1 MAPQTATP
9 VLHKHSRIGIIN
21 RGEAA
26 LRFIRGVSEY
36 NSRFETELRTLAIY
50 TAREEQAPFVKNAD
64 YRVCFEDLPG
74 YPGTASS
81 PYLDHALILEA
92 LKTGGCDAL
101 WVGWGFVSEDS
112 VFAEAVE
119 KEGFTFLG
127 PDSRAMA
134 LLGDKIA
141 AKDLAEKADVPILPW
156 SRGPVS
162 NIEEAR
168 KVSEKIGY
176 PVIVKASNAGGG
188 RGIRFVLRP
197 EELESQYNSAVEETL
212 RVTGTRTVFIEHLVR
227 RGRHLEVQVLA
238 DRHGTVNTFG
248 VRDCSL
254 QRRNQKI
261 IEETPPAG
269 LPPETIEEM
278 EASAARL
285 IKAASYEGAGT
296 VEYLYDLDSRRFYFM
311 EVNTRLQVEHPITEE
326 LYGIDLVTGQIEVA
340 FGRKVDMS
348 FAAPRG
354 HVMEARLNAEDP
366 GMEFSPAPGR
376 VDLFRPP
383 AGPGIRVDSGI
394 ESGAEIP
401 PEFDSMVA
409 KIIARGRDRD
419 EAASRLK
426 RALDECAIRIENGT
440 TNRAFLRQ
448 LLDQPEVKAG
458 GVSTAYVGEL
468 LKKGIRRAP
477 DETFRAALVTGAI
490 TIALARS
497 AEEKVNFINELAS
510 LGKPRTLPGRD
521 GQEVNL
527 SIEGA
532 AYCAKVLH
540 TGGDSFHV
548 IVDDAFVICRYRSTD
563 HEGVLEFNGL
573 RYRFILVPRGD
584 SLQCEING
592 IPFLLEQESRGFVK
606 SPSPAIVLS
615 VPVKAGEE
623 VRKGSVLMVLEAMKM
638 EMLIESPADGH
649 VAEILANPGTQVAA
663 GQSLIRLEEG
673 GDSTDAKGPAAVK
686 IGFPHREPGL
696 QERWER
702 IANEVQA
709 IFLGFDAGEDSSDLV
724 NRIDAFITQNPD
736 RADAFTR
743 LVLRS
748 MEAFCALELLFSNRS
763 IEDESGSRPHTYT
776 ELLTHYALRRK
787 DREKGLPQGFIQSID
802 RALAAYRDAG
812 VSDEID
818 RLLYHFYRSHAA
830 SALKGQ
836 ILRDLLQLLEERSAA
851 EMLGAGFPLLVNEI
865 VRLSNLGSPKLADA
879 ALHARYVLIDQQ
891 QLQEQRGR
899 QRKFVESLVS
909 ESCSGNSGSFDEC
922 TQSFMDLPPSAMTD
936 MMRIIRST
944 RTGSS
949 ELLSELA
956 ARFFN
961 RDRIILS
968 LDTSSDGKDLFWTRI
983 DFTEDEENEKDRKG
997 GLLFAA
1003 FSSEALE
1010 RIPGIVRN
1018 FPDYESVEVTIL
1030 ISRQGSPGD
1039 YIDSLAP
1046 FPCTCCALGVYP
1058 EQDEPQFTTYQYS
1071 DTGKWSINNG
1081 AFTFSPLEYRELRVE
1096 RLKNFHLKL
1105 ILRSENVTV
1114 LEGRAKENEKDM
1126 RLFALAST
1134 SETDPELS
1142 SRQDL
1147 TRMLRFERVFN
1158 EAVSGIRAAQQN
1170 YRFRL
1175 QWNRIIIYN
1184 RSLLGLRL
1192 MQLRDFGYNLVPRT
1206 IGLGLEKMVVY
1217 SRRKR
1222 WREETIREHEL
1233 IFHNLTADQFTL
1245 RSRRPSS
1252 VPLTTLDSYALKVV
1266 RARQRNEIYPYEL
1279 IKMITH
1285 AGFPLH
1291 EGLPRGEF
1299 EEFDIEV
1306 AADGSSRA
1314 VSVKGREPGNNSS
1327 NIIFGRISNT
1337 DPVSGTVFHRMLI
1350 LSDPTGDLGSLAEEE
1365 CRRIICAID
1374 MAEGDAIPVEWVPV
1388 SSGARITMDSGTENL
1403 DWTAATLKR
1412 IIEFT
1417 QAGGEINIIVQSINV
1432 GAQSYWNAEATMLM
1446 HTRGLLIMTDEA
1458 SMLLTGKRAL
1468 DFSGSVSGET
1478 NVDIGG
1484 AEKIMVP
1491 NGQAQIRVASVA
1503 EAYGV
1508 LFQHYR
1514 TCYVNPGNS
1523 FPEPVECS
1531 DPDERDVTTV
1541 PYRDSLGQGFTSIG
1555 DIFSMELNPDRKKPF
1570 DMRQVMRALVDQ
1582 DAEILERWRGL
1593 EDGDTSL
1600 VWETRLGGLSVGM
1613 IGIESRSFPRIGA
1626 LPSDGPDTW
1635 SGGTLYPQSSRKLAR
1650 GLNAFS
1656 GRVPAVI
1663 IANLSGFDGSPESL
1677 RRLQLEYGA
1686 EIGRAVV
1693 NFRGPLV
1700 FLVTAR
1706 YHGGAYVVFS
1716 KRLNPELE
1724 VAALEGSFAS
1734 VIGGA
1739 PAAAVVFPKT
1749 VRKRTEDDTRIREA
1763 RERLNS
1769 GEWAYK
1775 EFDNLY
1781 QTVYNEYQTALGA
1794 EFDGIHSVERARE
1807 VGSIDHIVKASQ
1819 MRPYLIDAV
1828 RRGMGRWEKRSAG
1841 RS

>member
-1 MAPQTATP
+1 M
-9 VLHKHSRIGIIN
+9 
-21 RGEAA
+21 
-26 LRFIRGVSEY
+26 RFIRGVSEY
-36 NSRFETELRTLAIY
+36 NSRFATELTTVAIY

-64 YRVCFEDLPG
+64 YRVCFEDLSG

-81 PYLDHALILEA
+81 PYLDHTLILEA
-92 LKTGGCDAL
+92 LKQGGCDAL

-119 KEGFTFLG
+119 KEGLTFLG
-127 PDSRAMA
+127 PGSRAMA

-156 SRGPVS
+156 SRGPVA
-162 NIEEAR
+162 NIDEAR
-168 KVSEKIGY
+168 GISEKIGY

-188 RGIRFVLRP
+188 RGIRFVLSP
-197 EELESQYNSAVEETL
+197 GELEAQYNSAVDETL

-227 RGRHLEVQVLA
+227 HGRHLEVQVLA

-269 LPPETIEEM
+269 LPLQTIEEM

-285 IKAASYEGAGT
+285 IQAAAYEGAGT
-296 VEYLYDLDSRRFYFM
+296 VEYLYDLDSDRFYFM

-340 FGRKVDMS
+340 FGRKVDLTA
-348 FAAPRG
+348 AAPRG

-366 GMEFSPAPGR
+366 GRDFSPAPGR

-401 PEFDSMVA
+401 SEFDSMVA

-448 LLDQPEVKAG
+448 LLDQPEVAAG

-468 LKKGIRRAP
+468 LKKGIRRAS
-477 DETFRAALVTGAI
+477 DESFRAALITGAI
-490 TIALARS
+490 TIAMQRTG
-497 AEEKVNFINELAS
+497 EEQVNFLNDLAS
-510 LGKPRTLPGRD
+510 LGKPRVLPRAE
-521 GQEVNL
+521 GQEVIL
-527 SIEGA
+527 SVDGAVYQVQVFHVGGEG
-532 AYCAKVLH
+532 Y
-540 TGGDSFHV
+540 HV
-548 IVDDAFVICRYRSTD
+548 IVDDTFIICRYRSTD
-563 HEGVLEFNGL
+563 HEGVLEFKDM

-592 IPFLLEQESRGFVK
+592 TPFLLEQESRGFVK

-615 VPVKAGEE
+615 VPVKAGDE
-623 VRKGSVLMVLEAMKM
+623 VKKGSILMVLEAMKM
-638 EMLIESPADGH
+638 EMLIEAPADAQ

-673 GDSTDAKGPAAVK
+673 GDSSDQEKPVAVK
-686 IGFPHREPGL
+686 IEFPKTDPSQE
-696 QERWER
+696 ERWQR
-702 IANEVQA
+702 IVNEVQA
-709 IFLGFDAGEDSSDLV
+709 VFLGFDTGEDSSELAA
-724 NRIDAFITQNPD
+724 RLSAFIVRNPD
-736 RADAFTR
+736 HVEVFAK

-748 MEAFCALELLFSNRS
+748 MEEFCALEILFSNRT

-776 ELLTHYALRRK
+776 ELLTHYALRRR
-787 DREKGLPQGFIQSID
+787 DREKGLPEVFIQSID
-802 RALAAYRDAG
+802 RALAAYREAG

-818 RLLYHFYRSHAA
+818 RLLYNFYRSHAA
-830 SALKGQ
+830 SALKAQ
-836 ILRDLLQLLEERSAA
+836 ILRDFLQLLEKHSGA
-851 EMLGAGFPLLVNEI
+851 ELLKEDFPLLVNEI
-865 VRLSNLGSPKLADA
+865 VRLSNLGYPKLADA
-879 ALHARYVLIDQQ
+879 ALHARYILIDQQ
-891 QLQEQRGR
+891 QLQQQRSR
-899 QRKFVESLVS
+899 QRRFVESLVA
-909 ESCSGNSGSFDEC
+909 ESCSDDSRSFDEC
-922 TQSFMDLPPSAMTD
+922 TRSFLDLPPSAMTD
-936 MMRIIRST
+936 LMQVIKST
-944 RTGSS
+944 RRGNAG
-949 ELLSELA
+949 LLSELA
-956 ARFFN
+956 IRYFN
-961 RDRIILS
+961 RDRKILS
-968 LDTSSDGKDLFWTRI
+968 LKTFSNEKDLFWARI
-983 DFTEDEENEKDRKG
+983 DFTEEEDKEQNSRE

-1003 FSSEALE
+1003 FSSEALAG
-1010 RIPGIVRN
+1010 IPGIVQ
-1018 FPDYESVEVTIL
+1018 DLTAG
-1030 ISRQGSPGD
+1030 GSPELSVLVSGEGKPEN
-1039 YIDSLAP
+1039 YIANLQP
-1046 FPCTCCALGVYP
+1046 FPCSCCALGVYP
-1058 EQDEPQFTTYQYS
+1058 EEGEPQFTTYQYGS
-1071 DTGKWSINNG
+1071 AGEWEINEG
-1081 AFTFSPLEYRELRVE
+1081 AFTFSPLEYRELRIE
-1096 RLKNFHLKL
+1096 RLRNFHLKL

-1114 LEGRAKENEKDM
+1114 LEGRARENEKDM

-1299 EEFDIEV
+1299 EEFDIEITP
-1306 AADGSSRA
+1306 DGSSRA
-1314 VSVKGREPGNNSS
+1314 VSVKGREPGNNTG

-1337 DPVSGTVFHRMLI
+1337 HPASGTVFQRMLI
-1350 LSDPTGDLGSLAEEE
+1350 LSDPTGDLGSLAEAE

-1374 MAEGDAIPVEWVPV
+1374 MAETESIPVEWVPV

-1468 DFSGSVSGET
+1468 DFSGSVSGES

-1484 AEKIMVP
+1484 AEKIMLP
-1491 NGQAQIRVASVA
+1491 NGQAQIRVSSVA
-1503 EAYGV
+1503 EAYGL

-1514 TCYVNPGNS
+1514 SCYVTPGNR
-1523 FPEPVECS
+1523 FPERRGCN
-1531 DPDERDVTTV
+1531 DPDDRDVTLT
-1541 PYRDSLGQGFTSIG
+1541 PYRDSLGQGFSTIG
-1555 DIFSMELNPDRKKPF
+1555 DIFSKEMNPDRKKPF
-1570 DMRQVMRALVDQ
+1570 DMRQVMRAMVDK

-1593 EDGDTSL
+1593 EDGDTAL
-1600 VWETRLGGLSVGM
+1600 VWETRLGGCAVGM

-1635 SGGTLYPQSSRKLAR
+1635 SGGTLYPQSSRKVAR

-1656 GRVPAVI
+1656 GKVPAVI

-1693 NFRGPLV
+1693 NFKGPLV

-1749 VRKRTEDDTRIREA
+1749 VRKRTEEDKRIMEA
-1763 RERLNS
+1763 RERLKS
-1769 GEWAYK
+1769 GDWGYK
-1775 EFDNLY
+1775 EFEDLY

-1794 EFDGIHSVERARE
+1794 EFDGIHSVQRARE
-1807 VGSIDHIVKASQ
+1807 VGSIDHIIKPRR

-1828 RRGMGRWEKRSAG
+1828 RRGMERWEKRRTEES
-1841 RS
+1841 